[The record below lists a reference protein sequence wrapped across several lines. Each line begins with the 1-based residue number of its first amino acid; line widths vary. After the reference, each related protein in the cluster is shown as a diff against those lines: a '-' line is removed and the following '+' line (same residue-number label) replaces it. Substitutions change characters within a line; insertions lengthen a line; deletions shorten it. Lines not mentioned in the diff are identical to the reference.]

1 MNARQTTSAR
11 RPRRWVRR
19 LLLAI
24 VLVGALVVGLVWQF
38 GPRFGVHLVPPSP
51 QAYADEALRQM
62 DAGYYAEGEEWTTAR
77 AEAVAA
83 TRGAESYADT
93 LPALRKALAVAGGRH
108 SHLFDAGQTLASV
121 DTERPLPEVRS
132 SDGITTLVVPK
143 LSADDESFANT
154 YAATLS
160 DGIVAS
166 KQTTTCGWIVDARN
180 NHGGNMYPMLAG
192 LSPLLT
198 DGTVGGFVD
207 RNGTQTEL
215 TINGGKALV
224 GSDQIFSVADHP
236 KITQPVAVLQG
247 PDTASSG
254 EMVVLAFKGQ
264 QNARSFG
271 VPTAGLSSANQTST
285 LYDNTMMLL
294 TVAVDTDRTGAT
306 YGGPIRPDTEA
317 GPDNA
322 AQAARTWL
330 QSQC

>member
-1 MNARQTTSAR
+1 M
-11 RPRRWVRR
+11 RR

-93 LPALRKALAVAGGRH
+93 LSALRKALAVAGGRH

-160 DGIVAS
+160 
-166 KQTTTCGWIVDARN
+166 
-180 NHGGNMYPMLAG
+180 
-192 LSPLLT
+192 